1 MVKREVVLAPHS
13 GPSHGKGDGRRRMQ
27 IPECKFKITDSG
39 CAGDWG
45 TEIIVEAFAFVRSL
59 ARASRLCLFILIS
72 LTPSTTMAA
81 QAARELKEVKVAYPP
96 SMASVTLMTGIKQR
110 FFDEQGLRPVLL
122 IITSDL
128 ALKSQVVGE
137 IDYTLFGG
145 GSGMLAAAQGLP
157 IKNVHLPHKF
167 ADLTLVARPEFKS
180 VAQLRGKKIGV
191 SSFSGSVY
199 SSTRAMLSAGG
210 LDPDKDVVIIPMG
223 REPIRLQALFAGS
236 IDATPLPVPL
246 HANAEEKGYSLL
258 ADIEGKFEVPFSGIT
273 VTDKKL
279 RENPDEVKRFIRAM
293 VKAGLFFLS
302 HRTESVALYMD
313 WIKLSKSIAENAY
326 TRSIKTV
333 SPDGLDSAI
342 KNQLGLIK
350 QTTGKDVKP
359 EDVLDFTLLRQVL
372 AELK

>member
-1 MVKREVVLAPHS
+1 MSLQTS
-13 GPSHGKGDGRRRMQ
+13 
-27 IPECKFKITDSG
+27 
-39 CAGDWG
+39 
-45 TEIIVEAFAFVRSL
+45 AFARSL
-59 ARASRLCLFILIS
+59 AGGLLLSLFILLS
-72 LTPSTTMAA
+72 LGVSTTMAA
-81 QAARELKEVKVAYPP
+81 QAVRELKEIKVAYPP
-96 SMASVTLMTGIKQR
+96 SMASVTLMTGIKQK
-110 FFDEQGLRPVLL
+110 FFDEQGLRPILL
-122 IITSDL
+122 VITSDL

-167 ADLTLVARPEFKS
+167 ADLTLVARPEFKT

-223 REPIRLQALFAGS
+223 REPIRLQALFSGS

-246 HANAEEKGYSLL
+246 HAIAEEKGFSLL
-258 ADIEGKFEVPFSGIT
+258 ADIEGKFEVPFSGVT
-273 VTDKKL
+273 VTDRKL
-279 RENPDEVKRFIRAM
+279 KENPDEVKRVIRAM
-293 VKAGLFFLS
+293 VKAGLFFLN
-302 HRTESVALYMD
+302 HRAESVALYMD
-313 WIKLSKSIAENAY
+313 WLKLSKNIAEKAY
-326 TRSIKTV
+326 ARSIKTV
-333 SPDGLDSAI
+333 SPDGLGKDSAI

-350 QTTGKDVKP
+350 QTTGKEVKP
-359 EDVLDFTLLRQVL
+359 EDVIDFTLLRQVL